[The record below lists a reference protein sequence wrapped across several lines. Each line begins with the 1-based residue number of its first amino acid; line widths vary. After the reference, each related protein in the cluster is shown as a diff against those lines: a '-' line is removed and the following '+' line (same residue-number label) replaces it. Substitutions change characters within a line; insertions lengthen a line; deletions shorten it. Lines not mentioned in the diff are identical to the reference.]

1 MTGMLGP
8 VDLLVIAVCVLVA
21 VRLRAAGRLSRR
33 AAIGLGALVL
43 VTVVDLVILWGGPW
57 QLGTCAGL
65 DVLTGTDASL
75 QAFAI
80 DESACLDTADIQ
92 PALALGLELA
102 ALAAVVVAL
111 VLSGRRSARR
121 RTSDHA

>member
-8 VDLLVIAVCVLVA
+8 VDLLVIAVCALAA

-43 VTVVDLVILWGGPW
+43 VTVVDLAILWGGPW

-75 QAFAI
+75 QAFVI

-102 ALAAVVVAL
+102 ALATVIVAL
-111 VLSGRRSARR
+111 VLSGRRSGLRPSGEPA
-121 RTSDHA
+121 

>member
-8 VDLLVIAVCVLVA
+8 VDLLVIVVCVVAA

-33 AAIGLGALVL
+33 VAIGLGALVL
-43 VTVVDLVILWGGPW
+43 VTVVDLVLVWGGPW
-57 QLGTCAGL
+57 QVGTCAGL

-75 QAFAI
+75 QAFVI
-80 DESACLDTADIQ
+80 DESRCLDTAGIQ

-102 ALAAVVVAL
+102 ALAAGAVAL
-111 VLSGRRSARR
+111 VLAGRRSVRR
-121 RTSDHA
+121 QTSDPA